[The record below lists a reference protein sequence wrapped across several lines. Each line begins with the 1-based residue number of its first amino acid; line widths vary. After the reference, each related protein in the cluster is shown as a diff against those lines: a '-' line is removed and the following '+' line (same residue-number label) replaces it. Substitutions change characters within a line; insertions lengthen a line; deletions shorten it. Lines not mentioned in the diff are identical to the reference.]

1 MYGSKREC
9 IEHERLY
16 HQQTFYLYDVM
27 VPVLSS
33 QGDMLA
39 YMFYSR
45 YADEYTEHELQTF
58 EILAKQIT
66 IALEKFI
73 FTKSLSTTDC
83 YLKIF

>member
-1 MYGSKREC
+1 
-9 IEHERLY
+9 
-16 HQQTFYLYDVM
+16 
-27 VPVLSS
+27 
-33 QGDMLA
+33 MLA

-66 IALEKFI
+66 IALKKFI
-73 FTKSLSTTDC
+73 FTKSLSMTDC